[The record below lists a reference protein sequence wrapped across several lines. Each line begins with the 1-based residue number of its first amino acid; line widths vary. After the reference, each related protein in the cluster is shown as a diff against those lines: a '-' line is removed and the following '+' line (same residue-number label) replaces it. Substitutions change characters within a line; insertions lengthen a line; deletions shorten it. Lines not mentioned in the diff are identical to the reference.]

1 MCVNFARDL
10 KDALK
15 VARDSAGGCASRCY
29 VKYNAGRVVRSWLP
43 IFRAMARLTRS
54 LWDADFSLSLH
65 QLWDTAGQERFRSV
79 TRSYYRGA
87 AAAVLV
93 YDITQRSTFL
103 RLDRW
108 LADCRSMASPHLVVV
123 LVGNKVD
130 REAAREVDYLEGL
143 RWAETNSE

>member
-1 MCVNFARDL
+1 MFRLERTIA
-10 KDALK
+10 ALYRK
-15 VARDSAGGCASRCY
+15 P
-29 VKYNAGRVVRSWLP
+29 GR
-43 IFRAMARLTRS
+43 ANTTLTS
-54 LWDADFSLSLH
+54 PSS

-93 YDITQRSTFL
+93 YDITQRSTFV

-108 LADCRSMASPHLVVV
+108 LADCRQMASPHLVVV

-143 RWAETNSE
+143 RWAERNSE